1 MILVGC
7 TVIFRCRIDKIKT
20 FNLLSDL
27 CMIPL
32 KGIKWS
38 LTYNYEVS
46 FSDINMGKQEKIK
59 EVLQHKLHMN

>member
-1 MILVGC
+1 M
-7 TVIFRCRIDKIKT
+7 
-20 FNLLSDL
+20 
-27 CMIPL
+27 
-32 KGIKWS
+32 WS